1 MNTLE
6 IEKYLRNEMTED
18 ERVFFE
24 SRVNTDNE
32 LKKELE
38 EHALI
43 YASFDKI
50 RADEMMS
57 KFSSISVDLPETEAK
72 IIDLEPGISVKNNK
86 FYYVKWAASF
96 ILIAVVGWLILNR
109 GTGAG
114 ATDIYQEYYA
124 SYPNVVAP
132 VSRTE
137 SGDIRAEMWIQY
149 ESGDYSNACKS
160 FESALKNDPDNLELS
175 FYLGI
180 SALETNQAG
189 SAVKNF
195 DSIVKNVNS
204 RFYEPA
210 QWYLALAYLKMEDVD
225 AAKEVF
231 KTIADGSG
239 SYSDRAAEVYELIR

>member
-24 SRVNTDNE
+24 SQVSTNNE

-57 KFSSISVDLPETEAK
+57 KFSSMSVDLPETEVK
-72 IIDLEPGISVKNNK
+72 IIDMEPGISVKNNK

-96 ILIAVVGWLILNR
+96 ILIAVAGWLVLR
-109 GTGAG
+109 SGTSS
-114 ATDIYQEYYA
+114 TEIYNAHYA
-124 SYPNVVAP
+124 VYPNVVAP

-137 SGDIRAEMWIQY
+137 SGDIRAEMWILY
-149 ESGDYSNACKS
+149 ESGDYSNAYKS

-189 SAVKNF
+189 SAVQSF
-195 DSIVKNVNS
+195 ESIVENTNA
-204 RFYEPA
+204 RFHEPA

-231 KTIADGSG
+231 KTIAEGSG
-239 SYSDRAAEVYELIR
+239 SYSTRAIEVYALIR